1 MDKLFVYRGQP
12 VNWQSDAKKAKRL
25 YSYTACS
32 LPPTPTPPPSPCK
45 GILDSGFWILDST
58 PWIPD
63 SRYSIPFF
71 FSVTWIPGSIVS
83 GIPDSKAQDTGL
95 HNQNFHRLRIP
106 RQGALANEYGDV
118 NENGKKAIGSDWQNN
133 YTARASRFFVHFFAV
148 TARIRRENV

>member
-1 MDKLFVYRGQP
+1 MDKSFVYRGQP
-12 VNWQSDAKKAKRL
+12 INWQSDAKKAKRL

-32 LPPTPTPPPSPCK
+32 LPPTPTPHHHVREFW
-45 GILDSGFWILDST
+45 ILGSGFWI
-58 PWIPD
+58 P
-63 SRYSIPFF
+63 RHGFRIPFF

-83 GIPDSKAQDTGL
+83 GIPDSKAQDSRV

-148 TARIRRENV
+148 TARIRRENA